1 LEVFVTLDDRARLDR
16 EEIRVGDAYELVRGD
31 ERHRVAELKR
41 LRRIHLG
48 ESLALVFETRDT
60 IRATLEEALRTERID
75 DPDRVAAEIAA
86 FNVVLPGQGQL
97 VALLFVEVADPAD
110 LAAAATRLEG
120 VERTLFI
127 EVAGA
132 RVPGLPEAVSPA
144 GESVPAHYLRFTL
157 EPDQLAA
164 VRDGLP
170 IAVGV
175 DHPNLASSVQLD
187 EEQVRAIA
195 ADL

>member
-1 LEVFVTLDDRARLDR
+1 MTIDGMGGLDR
-16 EEIRVGDAYELVRGD
+16 EDIRVGDAYELVRGD
-31 ERHRVAELKR
+31 ERHRVAEMKR

-110 LAAAATRLEG
+110 L
-120 VERTLFI
+120 
-127 EVAGA
+127 
-132 RVPGLPEAVSPA
+132 
-144 GESVPAHYLRFTL
+144 
-157 EPDQLAA
+157 
-164 VRDGLP
+164 
-170 IAVGV
+170 
-175 DHPNLASSVQLD
+175 
-187 EEQVRAIA
+187 
-195 ADL
+195 

>member
-1 LEVFVTLDDRARLDR
+1 LEVIVTLDGMAALDR
-16 EEIRVGDAYELVRGD
+16 EDIRVGDAYELVRGD

-41 LRRIHLG
+41 LRRIHLS

-60 IRATLEEALRTERID
+60 IRATLEEVLRTERID

-86 FNVVLPGQGQL
+86 FNVVLPEQGQL

-110 LAAAATRLEG
+110 LATVATRLEG

-127 EVAGA
+127 EVAGV
-132 RVPGLPEAVSPA
+132 RVRGLPEAVSPP

-157 EPDQLAA
+157 EPDQRTA
-164 VRDGLP
+164 VREGSP

-175 DHPNLASSVQLD
+175 DHPSLTSSVQLD
-187 EEQVRAIA
+187 AEQVRAIA